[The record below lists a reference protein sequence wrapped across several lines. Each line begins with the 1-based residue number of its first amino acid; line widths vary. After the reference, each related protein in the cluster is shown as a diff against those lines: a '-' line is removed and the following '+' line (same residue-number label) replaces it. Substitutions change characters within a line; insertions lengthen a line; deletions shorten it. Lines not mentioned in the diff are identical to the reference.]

1 MTKKQIVLSILI
13 GGLVAT
19 ILDVLVHGFLLGN
32 AFYVQ
37 QTALFGTESSPLSLT
52 LGDFVSVAVFVWVY
66 QRVRSCFRGRSRR
79 RSDLRSL
86 RRRAHRFPDPPV
98 SERRDSR
105 LRLHA
110 RLGLDAP
117 RDRVVCHGGRGRRQ
131 DRGRAD
137 ARHGD
142 GLSGRCATCALRRT
156 PQTCAGRE
164 WLAGATQPFSDS
176 TWKAVSICRRENCF
190 LLSFH
195 R

>member
-1 MTKKQIVLSILI
+1 MLSIVI

-19 ILDVLVHGFLLGN
+19 VLDVLVHGFLLGN

-66 QRVRSCFRGRSRR
+66 QRVRSCFRGGAAGGAIFGFYAGV
-79 RSDLRSL
+79 LIG
-86 RRRAHRFPDPPV
+86 FPTHLFLNVVIVDFAYT
-98 SERRDSR
+98 
-105 LRLHA
+105 LA
-110 RLGLDAP
+110 WAWDAP
-117 RDRVVCHGGRGRRQ
+117 RDRVVCRGRRCGRQ

-142 GLSGRCATCALRRT
+142 GLSRRWATCALRRT

-195 R
+195 P